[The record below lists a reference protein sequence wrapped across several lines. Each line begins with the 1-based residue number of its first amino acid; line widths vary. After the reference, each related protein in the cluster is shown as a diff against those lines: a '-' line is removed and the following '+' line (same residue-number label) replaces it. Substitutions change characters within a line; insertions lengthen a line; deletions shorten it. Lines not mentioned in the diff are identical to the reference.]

1 MHYIL
6 KKHLKQ
12 HITTSDEELERFC
25 SLFEEK
31 RVKKKEFLLHQ
42 GEICSNEIFVVNG
55 LLRLF
60 HINDKGEEQT
70 LQFGVEEWWFTD
82 LDSFFNQK
90 PSLLNIQALED
101 STILMLS
108 YENRKV
114 AEQELRF
121 LPNLTQIMLQKSY
134 TALQNRLIDNLS
146 KTADQRY
153 LDYIAKYPHIIKRLS
168 NIEIASYLGVSP
180 ASLSRIKTQISLNKK

>member
-6 KKHLKQ
+6 KKHLQQ
-12 HITTSDEELERFC
+12 HITTSDEELEKFC
-25 SLFEEK
+25 SLFEK
-31 RVKKKEFLLHQ
+31 KSVKKKEFLLHQ

-108 YENRKV
+108 YENRKI
-114 AEQELRF
+114 AEQELPF

-146 KTADQRY
+146 KTADLRY

-168 NIEIASYLGVSP
+168 NIEIATYLGVSHEFV
-180 ASLSRIKTQISLNKK
+180 SKIRRKGKKKEK